1 MAFQESGGVKWQ
13 ISLTLEIMIG
23 PYKFKGKLKRKKKKR
38 IALFQDKKLISIR
51 ASI

>member
-23 PYKFKGKLKRKKKKR
+23 PYKFKGKLKKKKKR
-38 IALFQDKKLISIR
+38 IARFQDKKLISIR

>member
-23 PYKFKGKLKRKKKKR
+23 PYKFKGKFKKKK
-38 IALFQDKKLISIR
+38 KKDCSVSGQEINFHQS
-51 ASI
+51 

>member
-23 PYKFKGKLKRKKKKR
+23 PYKFKGKLKKKKK
-38 IALFQDKKLISIR
+38 KKDCSVSGQEINFHQS
-51 ASI
+51 

>member
-23 PYKFKGKLKRKKKKR
+23 PYKFKGKLKKKKK

>member
-23 PYKFKGKLKRKKKKR
+23 PYKFKGKLKKKKKKGLLGFR
-38 IALFQDKKLISIR
+38 TR
-51 ASI
+51 N